1 MSETLKQMIKS
12 FFLGAIATVVDFAV
26 FAVCYYIIFYYLST
40 TPFVFGPFNYGVE
53 DGGAA
58 YFVSVAISY
67 LLSQSVNYFVQRKF
81 VFNAENNKVS
91 GFVLYLFTS
100 FVAYLIILYIPGLIG
115 GFINSLFAYPYG
127 PLITKAISN
136 FIGFLIQFPIHKYV
150 IFKN

>member
-1 MSETLKQMIKS
+1 MNNTLKQMIKS

-26 FAVCYYIIFYYLST
+26 FALCYYVIFYYLST

-67 LLSQSVNYFVQRKF
+67 LLSQSVNYFVQRKYA
-81 VFNAENNKVS
+81 FNAESNKVS
-91 GFVLYLFTS
+91 SFVLYLFSS
-100 FVAYLIILYIPGLIG
+100 FISYLIMLYIPGLIG
-115 GFINSLFAYPYG
+115 GFINGIFGHPIG
-127 PLITKAISN
+127 PLVTKAVSN
-136 FIGFLIQFPIHKYV
+136 FIGFLLLFPIHKFI